1 MKRATSGNAARKRL
15 TISELVQLGTR
26 TQMSFGGTPKRTLR
40 SSKSESFETMVKPLA
55 LRVFPDRGIVSAT
68 QSALMNVCR
77 TSVQIGQQID
87 QLRGK
92 IFVKEKLHA
101 FSISSLRSRSAAN
114 ARHARISCSVK

>member
-1 MKRATSGNAARKRL
+1 MYWNG
-15 TISELVQLGTR
+15 
-26 TQMSFGGTPKRTLR
+26 FPKDPV
-40 SSKSESFETMVKPLA
+40 EAV
-55 LRVFPDRGIVSAT
+55 T
-68 QSALMNVCR
+68 QSALMNVGR
-77 TSVQIGQQID
+77 TRVQIGQQID